1 MRLLIA
7 MMMHE
12 TNTFSPV
19 PTDLQRFALGPGEA
33 PPRGDAAV
41 AAFRG
46 TGTATGAFI
55 DLAEQAGA
63 EFELALGAHAAPS
76 GQVLDEAYESM
87 SEALLQAVAR
97 GGFDGILLDLHGAMV
112 SQSHEDGEGELLR
125 RIRDIDPQ
133 NADRC
138 GV

>member
-19 PTDLQRFALGPGEA
+19 VTDLARFARGHGSA
-33 PPRGDAAV
+33 GQPPQGVQAI
-41 AAFRG
+41 AAFRN

-55 DLAEQAGA
+55 DLAEEAGA
-63 EFELALGAHAAPS
+63 AIELAIAAHAAPS
-76 GQVLDEAYESM
+76 GPVEDEAFETM
-87 SEALLQAVAR
+87 TRTIVKAVQT

-112 SQSHEDGEGELLR
+112 TRSFEDGEGELLR
-125 RIRDIDPQ
+125 RIRAVD
-133 NADRC
+133 A
-138 GV
+138 

>member
-33 PPRGDAAV
+33 AI

-63 EFELALGAHAAPS
+63 EFELALAAHAAPS
-76 GQVLDEAYESM
+76 GLVFDKAYEAM
-87 SEALLQAVAR
+87 SQTILQAVAR

-112 SQSHEDGEGELLR
+112 SQSHEDG
-125 RIRDIDPQ
+125 
-133 NADRC
+133 
-138 GV
+138 

>member
-12 TNTFSPV
+12 TNTFSPM

-33 PPRGDAAV
+33 PPRGDAAI

-55 DLAEQAGA
+55 ALAEQAK
-63 EFELALGAHAAPS
+63 
-76 GQVLDEAYESM
+76 
-87 SEALLQAVAR
+87 AR
-97 GGFDGILLDLHGAMV
+97 SRTWAK
-112 SQSHEDGEGELLR
+112 R
-125 RIRDIDPQ
+125 W
-133 NADRC
+133 
-138 GV
+138 